1 MPEELDFDS
10 EEFLRSGER
19 VLRWIAHY
27 LENTRDFPVLS
38 TLAPGWVRD
47 AMPDRAPDRG
57 EAFGAIL
64 DDFDRLILPGITHW
78 NHPRFFS
85 YFPSS
90 ASDAGILGE
99 LLCAALNVNAMK
111 WQTSPAATEL
121 EGAVTEWLSR
131 LLGLGPLWGIIYDT
145 ASISTL
151 HAMAAAREAVPG
163 LEVREKGLQGG
174 PGPLRLY
181 ASEQSH
187 TSVDKAAVMLGLGLE
202 SVRKIPVD
210 DGFRMRADA
219 LQEAILKDRRAGE
232 IPFFVTA
239 TVGTTST
246 ASVDSI
252 AEIAAV
258 SQPFN
263 VWLHV
268 DAAYAG
274 VAAVLPEFEW
284 IFKGSERADSIVV
297 NPHKWMFTP
306 MDISVLFC
314 RKPEVLRR
322 AFALVPDYL
331 SASREEGTADLM
343 DYGLQLGRRFRA
355 LKLWMV
361 LRRFGK
367 EGLQRKIGS
376 HIRWA
381 KEFADQVDRSPD
393 FELMA
398 PALFSTVCFRCN
410 PGGLDGPSLDE
421 LNQRLLEGT
430 NASGRLFIS
439 STRLNERLAL
449 RLSIGNARTRREDVE
464 TAWECILRMAAELR

>member
-1 MPEELDFDS
+1 EELDFDS
-10 EEFLRSGER
+10 EEFLRSGQR
-19 VLRWIAHY
+19 VLGWIAHY
-27 LENTRDFPVLS
+27 LENARDFPVLS
-38 TLAPGWVRD
+38 TLDPGNVRD
-47 AMPDRAPDRG
+47 SIPDHAPDQG
-57 EAFGAIL
+57 EEFAAII

-90 ASDAGILGE
+90 ASEAGILGE
-99 LLCAALNVNAMK
+99 FLCAALNVNAMK

-121 EGAVTEWLSR
+121 ESAVAEWMSR
-131 LLGLGPLWGIIYDT
+131 LLGLGRLWGIIYDT

-163 LEVREKGLQGG
+163 LEVRTKGLQGG
-174 PGPLRLY
+174 SSPLRLY

-187 TSVDKAAVMLGLGLE
+187 TSVDKAALTLGLGLE

-210 DGFRMRADA
+210 GRFRMRADA
-219 LQEAILKDRRAGE
+219 LREAILKDRRAGE

-258 SQPFN
+258 SKPFN
-263 VWLHV
+263 LWLHV

-274 VAAVLPEFEW
+274 VAAVLPEFAW
-284 IFKGSERADSIVV
+284 IFDGSESADSIVV
-297 NPHKWMFTP
+297 NPHKWLFTP
-306 MDISVLFC
+306 MDISLLFC
-314 RKPEVLRR
+314 RRPEILRR

-331 SASREEGTADLM
+331 SASREEETADLM

-376 HIRWA
+376 HIQWA
-381 KEFADQVDRSPD
+381 KEFADQVDRSPN

-398 PALFSTVCFRCN
+398 PPLFSTVCFRCN
-410 PGGLDGPSLDE
+410 PGGQGGASLDE
-421 LNQRLLEGT
+421 LNRELLERT
-430 NASGRLFIS
+430 NASGKLFIS
-439 STRLNERLAL
+439 STRLNERLVL
-449 RLSIGNARTRREDVE
+449 RLSIGNVRTRKEDVE
-464 TAWECILRMAAELR
+464 SAWEWIRRTAADLR